1 MIIGFGYIFFII
13 ELDFLTQKF
22 DTKITPIEFQHVI
35 WRKFPSN
42 KLRFQIY
49 VLKSLKLNEG
59 LTFFSLGV

>member
-22 DTKITPIEFQHVI
+22 DTKITPIEFQRVS

-42 KLRFQIY
+42 KLHSQI
-49 VLKSLKLNEG
+49 
-59 LTFFSLGV
+59 